1 MKCKR
6 ILFYW
11 TEKAIYMS
19 RRIVRERNS
28 RSEVSRVVQFIL
40 YVSHTHLLSPP
51 FLSRFSDSSSS
62 SVLFSSPSFAS
73 ASWVWDAG
81 VFCLHSPLAIRVN
94 VAVDRFCRWR
104 NNAEISFNT
113 GQTSK
118 RIWYLMLSLRS
129 RRLHVLSSVKL
140 TDYFCVKLLV
150 F

>member
-94 VAVDRFCRWR
+94 VAIDCFCRWR
-104 NNAEISFNT
+104 DNAEIGFNT
-113 GQTSK
+113 GKTSK
-118 RIWYLMLSLRS
+118 RVWYLMLGLWSG
-129 RRLHVLSSVKL
+129 RLHVLGSIKITNDFRVKFL
-140 TDYFCVKLLV
+140 IF
-150 F
+150 